1 MIGAPGTKREF
12 AARFPI
18 MASGGSLYASYIWP
32 RTLKNVPTVTI
43 MKIDIDFYGAATGEI
58 RYTDKDHV
66 WIEITPPGSLQIE
79 NFNVYM
85 GTIGLS
91 VEF

>member
-1 MIGAPGTKREF
+1 
-12 AARFPI
+12 

-32 RTLKNVPTVTI
+32 RTLKNIPTVEIT
-43 MKIDIDFYGAATGEI
+43 KINIDFYGDATGEVSSAD
-58 RYTDKDHV
+58 RNYV
-66 WIEITPPGSLQIE
+66 WIKITPPTSLNIE

-85 GTIGLS
+85 GTIGLR